1 MKGDDQMFQQYQLT
15 YAEHH
20 RIPAHWILEQPELE
34 LAAFLEHMIL
44 THVMSVTDARRRF
57 VKEFPKSNRLPVS
70 RKIIYPDNTFIYDEK
85 YAFGSVL
92 NLITGWEDSIFV

>member
-1 MKGDDQMFQQYQLT
+1 MNPEFEPYQIA
-15 YAEHH
+15 YAKKHH
-20 RIPAHWILEQPELE
+20 IPADSVKEIPQLE
-34 LAAFLEHMIL
+34 LAAFLEHMIFTNVL
-44 THVMSVTDARRRF
+44 SVTDARRRF
-57 VKEFPKSNRLPVS
+57 VNEYPESNRQAVS